1 MGFDWGAVVQYA
13 PFLIQA
19 AGLSL
24 VISALALAIAVVAGL
39 ALAFMRLSSNNV
51 VSGLSWTYVWLVR
64 GTPLLLQIFLIFYG
78 LPSLG
83 IRLPPFEA
91 GVIALGLNSA
101 AYFAEIFRAAI
112 QAVPT
117 GQVEAANAVGMMPA
131 QAMRRIVLP
140 LAVRPA
146 LPPSI
151 GQSTTLVKNS
161 SLVSVISVP
170 DLMLTT
176 QSIYS
181 STYKVWE
188 ILGLAGVLYLAMTT
202 ILQFVQTWAEKRL
215 GYYQVR

>member
-24 VISALALAIAVVAGL
+24 VISVLALGLAVVAGL
-39 ALAFMRLSSNNV
+39 ALAFMRLSSNGV

-202 ILQFVQTWAEKRL
+202 ILQLVQTWAEKRL